1 MKDGGGRRVR
11 SKAQGLGALRM
22 RAMSRE
28 LKIAFKNKG
37 ATKDST
43 SQNLIEEDVWADKN
57 IISYINHE
65 NGMPYKVNRHLKI
78 TVYL

>member
-28 LKIAFKNKG
+28 LKISLKNKG
-37 ATKDST
+37 AVKDST
-43 SQNLIEEDVWADKN
+43 GQNLIEEDVWADKN
-57 IISYINHE
+57 IISYINYE
-65 NGMPYKVNRHLKI
+65 NDMPYKVNRHLKI
-78 TVYL
+78 TAYL